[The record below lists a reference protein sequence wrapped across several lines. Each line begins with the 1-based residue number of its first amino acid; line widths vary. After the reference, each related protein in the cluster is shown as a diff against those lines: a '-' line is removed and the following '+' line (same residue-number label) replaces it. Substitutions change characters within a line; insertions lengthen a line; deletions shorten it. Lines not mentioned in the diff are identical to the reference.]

1 MTSIIGYVEG
11 IKDGVANTE
20 EKMDKYLT
28 TIYTKAKDMDVLID
42 ELFLFSKLDLKRFPS
57 NWKASIS
64 TNICMIM

>member
-1 MTSIIGYVEG
+1 MWKG

-42 ELFLFSKLDLKRFPS
+42 ELFLFSKLDLKDSF